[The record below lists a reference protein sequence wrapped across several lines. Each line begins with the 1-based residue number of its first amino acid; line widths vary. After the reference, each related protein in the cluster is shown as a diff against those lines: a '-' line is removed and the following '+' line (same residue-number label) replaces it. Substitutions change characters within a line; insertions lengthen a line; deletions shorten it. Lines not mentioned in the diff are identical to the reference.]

1 MTIDDCFNSICVPHP
16 ACCSIS
22 DFLAEICLQFKYSN
36 CMCLYPIRILGYGY
50 SFGSSM
56 KKRHVLVGNI
66 DVLMALGYNCIVPF
80 TSVCSFVILERS
92 VHKGNCL
99 GELHSCVLLKCSL

>member
-1 MTIDDCFNSICVPHP
+1 MTVDDCFNSICVPHP

-22 DFLAEICLQFKYSN
+22 DFLAESCLQFKYSN

-56 KKRHVLVGNI
+56 KKRHVLVGN
-66 DVLMALGYNCIVPF
+66 NR
-80 TSVCSFVILERS
+80 CSDGSWLQLHCP
-92 VHKGNCL
+92 VHKCM
-99 GELHSCVLLKCSL
+99 